1 MACILFHFI
10 SIFSHA
16 VHLSSSKQWNASSSS
31 SASAS
36 TSTEKCPS
44 QSRINTK
51 IVSIKTHQPTSN
63 TCIGSS
69 VRNQLLRNSI
79 ADNAHTLHL
88 FGFYDKN
95 NDVFEET
102 DTERCG
108 VCENWRTHKQQV
120 SLFFVS
126 PSLHVRQ
133 THIYHNEYAKFT
145 PKTRAENA
153 KAKARKK
160 SLPHSFAYR
169 YKNICRLMIILP
181 KFIGP
186 ATLCGVHWKKWI

>member
-1 MACILFHFI
+1 MRNANNKLYGSATHFQWLAFSFTLSLFSHMQWSDLFPFRPLKLHKTMECIIIIIRI
-10 SIFSHA
+10 SINIDRKVPF
-16 VHLSSSKQWNASSSS
+16 
-31 SASAS
+31 
-36 TSTEKCPS
+36 
-44 QSRINTK
+44 
-51 IVSIKTHQPTSN
+51 SIKDKYENCFHQPTFN
-63 TCIGSS
+63 ARIGSS

-108 VCENWRTHKQQV
+108 VCENWRTHEQQV

-133 THIYHNEYAKFT
+133 THIYHNEYATFT

-153 KAKARKK
+153 KARARRKIT
-160 SLPHSFAYR
+160 STFLRVP
-169 YKNICRLMIILP
+169 I
-181 KFIGP
+181 
-186 ATLCGVHWKKWI
+186 